1 MTPQPGDFF
10 VVNTG
15 TRLTLPITAA
25 EWLDDRVSRSKL
37 KWTDW
42 DHAGLCTGAAL
53 LDGKPVPLIVEATP
67 SGAVETAW
75 HYDGR
80 PHMWSSGHV
89 GLDTV
94 QRNAIASQALYLVK
108 EKVGYSFLDYGALTL
123 HAFGVSAQWL
133 QDYIGDTRRL
143 ICSQLVD
150 FCYEYGTV
158 HLFDDGRWNGY
169 VKPSDLG
176 ALLVPAG

>member
-25 EWLDDRVSRSKL
+25 EWLDDKVSKSKL

-42 DHAGLCTGAAL
+42 DHAGLCTGATL

-67 SGAVETAW
+67 EGAVETAW

-80 PHMWSSGHV
+80 PYMWSSGHI

-108 EKVGYSFLDYGALTL
+108 EKVGYSFLDYAALTAHAL
-123 HAFGVSAQWL
+123 HLSTKWL
-133 QDYIGDTRRL
+133 QNYIGDSGHM

-150 FCYEYGTV
+150 YCYEMASV
-158 HLFDDGRWNGY
+158 HLFDDQRWSGF
-169 VKPSDLG
+169 VTPSDLG
-176 ALLVPAG
+176 SLIVT